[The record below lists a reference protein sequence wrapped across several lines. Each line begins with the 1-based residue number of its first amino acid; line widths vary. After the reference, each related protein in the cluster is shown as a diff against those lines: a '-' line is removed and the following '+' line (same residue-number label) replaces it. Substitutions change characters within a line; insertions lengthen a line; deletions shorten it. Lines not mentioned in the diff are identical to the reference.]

1 MKPCVSDFDL
11 NETGDAIGAGDGG
24 AAQVLKEGAAG
35 RENRGLV
42 NVRENRDLVFMR
54 VDDIYC
60 SLRENMS
67 IDKNMSLLY
76 YIRLLH
82 PNLSICISHVKPYF
96 SSASHRCLCLCL
108 LPVTVFVFT

>member
-1 MKPCVSDFDL
+1 MSDFDL

-24 AAQVLKEGAAG
+24 AAQILKEGAAG
-35 RENRGLV
+35 RENRG
-42 NVRENRDLVFMR
+42 LVFMR

-82 PNLSICISHVKPYF
+82 PF
-96 SSASHRCLCLCL
+96 ASAM
-108 LPVTVFVFT
+108 